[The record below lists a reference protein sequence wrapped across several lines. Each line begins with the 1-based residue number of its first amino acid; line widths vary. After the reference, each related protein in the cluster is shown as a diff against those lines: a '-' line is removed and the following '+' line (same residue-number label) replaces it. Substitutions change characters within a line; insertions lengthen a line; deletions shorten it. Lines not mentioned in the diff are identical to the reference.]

1 MIKALRTAIGFLT
14 VLPVSPKEIS
24 SRDFG
29 GSVAFFPLIGLV
41 FASLYWLGVNGL
53 GRVLPPE
60 IAAWLT
66 VFGAVA
72 LNGAI
77 HWDGFADTADGLG
90 GHTPEQRRAI
100 MKDSR
105 LGAFGGIAL
114 LFLALGKVLTLSHLV
129 GTPFLL
135 LLCAP
140 VLSRWAMAVL
150 LYTQPSVSQGLLR
163 MFEIGDRQAG
173 IFAATLWMA
182 ILVGLGWPHS
192 LWLLGVAGILILMLI
207 PLIRRTFGGITGDIL
222 GAVNELTELIILVG
236 LVALGQ

>member
-14 VLPVSPKEIS
+14 ILPVSPKEIS

-29 GSVAFFPLIGLV
+29 ASVAVFPLVGLV
-41 FASLYWLGVNGL
+41 FALLYWLGVKGL
-53 GRVLPPE
+53 GRILPPE

-66 VFGAVA
+66 VFGAVV

-90 GHTPEQRRAI
+90 GHTPEQRRQV

-114 LFLALGKVLTLSHLV
+114 LFLALGKVLTLSHLA
-129 GTPFLL
+129 GTPFPL

-163 MFEIGDRQAG
+163 MFEIGDRHAG
-173 IFAATLWMA
+173 IFTATLWMG
-182 ILVGLGWPHS
+182 ILVGMGWPYS
-192 LWLLGVAGILILMLI
+192 LWLLGVAGIIILLLI
-207 PLIRRTFGGITGDIL
+207 PWIRRTFGGLTGDIL
-222 GAVNELTELIILVG
+222 GAANELVELLILVG
-236 LVALGQ
+236 LVALRQ